1 MARLNKIS
9 IRKFINTK
17 GYHSMASIGVFV
29 GTDTEYTINGSIEV
43 TDCHRKV
50 ILDIDVYD
58 EEDVEQVL
66 YKFDTMIDVLTKG
79 RKQVKKLIKKQLPVI
94 IKAREER
101 EQAKSN
107 NS

>member
-1 MARLNKIS
+1 
-9 IRKFINTK
+9 
-17 GYHSMASIGVFV
+17 MASIGVFV